1 MEAEAKINSSNV
13 EASHF
18 PTFWVRK
25 TLARQMQMLC
35 EEMITLLL
43 PLPAIVVHTRLLC
56 GRERFVAGNKNERPK
71 RWAMKIICQSNFD
84 LFSAAGNS
92 RNPQTQQQ
100 LQVTVKHTPAHTHT
114 AEQNTLTH
122 TPAHPMKNNKNAA
135 RVNLSSKHRKAFAFC
150 AQLAHNGR
158 KGVYWEIQAY
168 WIEGAGAMWHK
179 PQR

>member
-35 EEMITLLL
+35 GEMITLLL

-100 LQVTVKHTPAHTHT
+100 LQVTVKHTPAHSHSRTHSHIHQHTRWKITKMLLEWTWAPST
-114 AEQNTLTH
+114 A
-122 TPAHPMKNNKNAA
+122 
-135 RVNLSSKHRKAFAFC
+135 
-150 AQLAHNGR
+150 
-158 KGVYWEIQAY
+158 
-168 WIEGAGAMWHK
+168 K
-179 PQR
+179 PSHSVRN